1 MKLLGQLTTTPG
13 IAGRE
18 HRVRDLI
25 RRQTRG
31 LFDEVRADALGSLI
45 CVKKPTKKSRGKPLR
60 VMLAAH
66 MDQIGFMVKHVDDN
80 GFLRVN
86 PVGGFDARNLFARL
100 VTVCTDARSAKGD
113 LPGVMNPIVKPAHLS
128 TPEDRNKTP
137 DIGEFVVD
145 MGLPGKKVKSKV
157 KIGDMVV
164 LKAPAQRVGDMFVSQ
179 CMDNR
184 VSCWIAIRALQ
195 KLRSHACEIHCVFT
209 VQEEVGLR
217 GAGTS
222 AYAVEPDVGIALDT
236 TLCVDTPGGSA
247 DQQVTKQ
254 GAGAAITVMDSAFI
268 SDLDLYEEFERVAKA
283 KKIIHQRSILPR
295 GGTDAGTLQ
304 RAGSGT
310 RVLTLSCPTRYIHTV
325 TESVHMDDLHACRDL
340 LAAYLAQA

>member
-1 MKLLGQLTTTPG
+1 MKLLEQLTTTPG

-31 LFDEVRADALGSLI
+31 LFDEMRVDAMGSLI
-45 CVKKPTKKSRGKPLR
+45 GVKKPTKKGRGKPLR

-80 GFLRVN
+80 GFCRVN
-86 PVGGFDARNLFARL
+86 PVGGFDTRNLFARIC
-100 VTVCTDARSAKGD
+100 TVCTDARSAKGD
-113 LPGVMNPIVKPAHLS
+113 LPGVMHPAVKPTHVAS
-128 TPEDRNKTP
+128 AEERNKTP
-137 DIGEFVVD
+137 DISEFVVD
-145 MGLPGKKVKSKV
+145 LGLPGDEVKKKV

-164 LKAPAQRVGDMFVSQ
+164 LRAPAQQVGNMFVAQ

-222 AYAVEPDVGIALDT
+222 AFAIEPDVGIALDT
-236 TLCVDTPGGSA
+236 TLCMDTPGTPG
-247 DQQVTKQ
+247 DQQTTQQ
-254 GAGAAITVMDSAFI
+254 GAGAALTVMDSAFI
-268 SDLDLYEEFERVAKA
+268 SDLDLSSKPWRRRRESSTSA
-283 KKIIHQRSILPR
+283 RS
-295 GGTDAGTLQ
+295 
-304 RAGSGT
+304 
-310 RVLTLSCPTRYIHTV
+310 
-325 TESVHMDDLHACRDL
+325 
-340 LAAYLAQA
+340 